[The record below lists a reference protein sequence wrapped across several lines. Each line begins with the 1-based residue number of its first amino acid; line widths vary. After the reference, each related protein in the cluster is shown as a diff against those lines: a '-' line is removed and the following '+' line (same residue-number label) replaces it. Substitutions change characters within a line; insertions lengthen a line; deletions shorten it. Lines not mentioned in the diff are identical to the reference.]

1 MACDANPAVEIPAGP
16 SRTRIALSRVGS
28 NSVRDWP
35 ARRERQRASTTSV
48 GETVEDY
55 YRSGLLF
62 SNELT
67 YRKVALS
74 TLPPGLCLLW

>member
-1 MACDANPAVEIPAGP
+1 MACDARPAVEIPAGP

-35 ARRERQRASTTSV
+35 ARRERQRASTKSA
-48 GETVEDY
+48 GETMEDHY
-55 YRSGLLF
+55 SSGLLF

-67 YRKVALS
+67 FRKVVLS
-74 TLPPGLCLLW
+74 TLPPGLSLLW